1 MCVILFGPVCVFK
14 NAVLRCTVC
23 TDRAADRSV
32 AGCAAAAG
40 VSLVLSVSADR
51 IRGHYEKNRNP
62 PNSPSSTL
70 HR

>member
-23 TDRAADRSV
+23 TDRAADWSV
-32 AGCAAAAG
+32 AGCAAAAAG

-51 IRGHYEKNRNP
+51 IKG
-62 PNSPSSTL
+62 TL
-70 HR
+70 